1 MEEEHPQNPSR
12 GICLVLSALPLLV
25 SIASI
30 TLCALGYLL
39 SLFFD
44 TPVHKVV
51 ALCSIPV
58 LVTSFVY
65 GCFNGMAFRKNR
77 SCRRLTMTG
86 LISTGIALAI
96 GILVLCHRTYR

>member
-12 GICLVLSALPLLV
+12 AICVVLSALPLLV
-25 SIASI
+25 SIAAI
-30 TLCALGYLL
+30 TLCALGYLW

-44 TPVHKVV
+44 IPGHKVV

-58 LVTSFVY
+58 LITSFVY

-77 SCRRLTMTG
+77 SCRSLSLTG

-96 GILVLCHRTYR
+96 GILVLCHQSY